1 MPYVTVNRGARLKN
15 VVIDRGVEI
24 PEGLV
29 VGEDPNHDSQRF
41 RTTEQGISL
50 ITQSMLDRLNT

>member
-1 MPYVTVNRGARLKN
+1 MPYVNIGRGARLKN

-29 VGEDPNHDSQRF
+29 VGEDPELDARRF

-50 ITQSMLDRLNT
+50 ITQPMLDRLNT